1 MREQTVDELE
11 LRLVPLISLSL
22 SLTHTHTHTAQLQNS
37 LLGSSQGASLGL
49 TGVECP
55 LETSMHF
62 PAPYGAS
69 QVHLCRTAGGF
80 PRAQVGCIF
89 KGKPD

>member
-1 MREQTVDELE
+1 MNWSSGLF
-11 LRLVPLISLSL
+11 PSSLSL
-22 SLTHTHTHTAQLQNS
+22 SLTHTHTAQLQNS